1 MAREIVFDTET
12 TGLNPLGGDRIV
24 EIGCVEIDNSIST
37 GKVFHAYMN
46 PERDMPE
53 GAFRVHGLST
63 EFLADKPL
71 FSAIAEDLLNF
82 IGDSRLIAH
91 NASFDM
97 GFLNAELTR
106 SGHVAIGQERVVDTL
121 VIARRKHPY
130 ASNSLD
136 ALCQRYNIDTSRRI
150 KHGAL
155 LDAELLAE
163 VYSEL
168 LGGRQTTLGLVENGQ
183 AEDSIIAPDQSY
195 GKAHK
200 RPVELP
206 ARLSTAEQKSHEAF
220 IAELGT
226 DSVWRKYIRAAGGDS

>member
-168 LGGRQTTLGLVENGQ
+168 LGGRQTTLGLVENGSS
-183 AEDSIIAPDQSY
+183 EDEV
-195 GKAHK
+195 KASDEFSGNAQK
-200 RPVELP
+200 RPTELQS
-206 ARLSTAEQKSHEAF
+206 RLTKSEQEAHAAF
-220 IAELGT
+220 IAELGK
-226 DSVWRKYIRAAGGDS
+226 DSVWLKYHKAVSSEA

>member
-46 PERDMPE
+46 PERDVPE

-183 AEDSIIAPDQSY
+183 AEDNIIAPDQSY
-195 GKAHK
+195 GNAHK

-206 ARLSTAEQKSHEAF
+206 ARLLAAEQKSHEAF

>member
-24 EIGCVEIDNSIST
+24 EIGCIEIENSIST
-37 GKVFHAYMN
+37 GRVFHAYMN

-53 GAFRVHGLST
+53 GAFRVHGLSS

-71 FSAIAEDLLNF
+71 FASIAEELVAF
-82 IGDSRLIAH
+82 IGDARLVAH

-97 GFLNAELTR
+97 GFLNAELVR
-106 SGHVAIGQERVVDTL
+106 SGHAAIGQDRVIDTL
-121 VIARRKHPY
+121 VIARRKHPN

-136 ALCQRYNIDTSRRI
+136 ALCLRYNIDTSRRV

-155 LDAELLAE
+155 LDAELLAD

-168 LGGRQTTLGLVENGQ
+168 LGGRQTVLGLVESASDDESVQ
-183 AEDSIIAPDQSY
+183 SSDSLA
-195 GKAHK
+195 GKARQ
-200 RPVELP
+200 RPEYLLP
-206 ARLSTAEQKSHEAF
+206 RLSDAEQAAHSAF
-220 IAELGT
+220 IAELGNE
-226 DSVWRKYIRAAGGDS
+226 SQWQNYIRNARKEA

>member
-37 GKVFHAYMN
+37 GRVFHAYMN

-195 GKAHK
+195 GNAHK
-200 RPVELP
+200 RSVELP
-206 ARLSTAEQKSHEAF
+206 ARLSAAEQKSHEAF

>member
-183 AEDSIIAPDQSY
+183 AEDNIIAPDQSY
-195 GKAHK
+195 GNAHK

-206 ARLSTAEQKSHEAF
+206 ARLLAAEQKSHEAF

>member
-195 GKAHK
+195 GNAHK
-200 RPVELP
+200 RPAELP
-206 ARLSTAEQKSHEAF
+206 AHLSAAEQKSHEAF

>member
-37 GKVFHAYMN
+37 GRVFHAYMN

-150 KHGAL
+150 KHGDEFSGNA
-155 LDAELLAE
+155 
-163 VYSEL
+163 
-168 LGGRQTTLGLVENGQ
+168 Q
-183 AEDSIIAPDQSY
+183 
-195 GKAHK
+195 K
-200 RPVELP
+200 RPTELQS
-206 ARLSTAEQKSHEAF
+206 RLTKSEQEAHAAF
-220 IAELGT
+220 IAELGK
-226 DSVWRKYIRAAGGDS
+226 DSVWLKYHKAVSSEA

>member
-37 GKVFHAYMN
+37 GRVFHAYMN

-71 FSAIAEDLLNF
+71 FSAIADELLNF
-82 IGDSRLIAH
+82 IGDSRLVAH

-97 GFLNAELTR
+97 GFLNAELMR
-106 SGHVAIGQERVVDTL
+106 LGHAAISQERVVDTL
-121 VIARRKHPY
+121 VIARRRHPY

-168 LGGRQTTLGLVENGQ
+168 LGGRQTTLGLVENDQ
-183 AEDSIIAPDQSY
+183 DEDSIIVSDQIY
-195 GKAHK
+195 GNAHK
-200 RPVELP
+200 RSVELP
-206 ARLSTAEQKSHEAF
+206 ARLSLAEQKSHAVF
-220 IAELGT
+220 VTELGAN
-226 DSVWRKYIRAAGGDS
+226 SMWRKYIRIADGDT

>member
-37 GKVFHAYMN
+37 GRVFHAYMN

-63 EFLADKPL
+63 EFLADKPF

-97 GFLNAELTR
+97 DF
-106 SGHVAIGQERVVDTL
+106 
-121 VIARRKHPY
+121 
-130 ASNSLD
+130 
-136 ALCQRYNIDTSRRI
+136 
-150 KHGAL
+150 
-155 LDAELLAE
+155 
-163 VYSEL
+163 
-168 LGGRQTTLGLVENGQ
+168 
-183 AEDSIIAPDQSY
+183 
-195 GKAHK
+195 
-200 RPVELP
+200 
-206 ARLSTAEQKSHEAF
+206 
-220 IAELGT
+220 
-226 DSVWRKYIRAAGGDS
+226 

>member
-37 GKVFHAYMN
+37 GRVFHAYMN

-195 GKAHK
+195 GNAHK

-206 ARLSTAEQKSHEAF
+206 ARLLAAEQKSHEAF

>member
-195 GKAHK
+195 GNAHK
-200 RPVELP
+200 RYAELP
-206 ARLSTAEQKSHEAF
+206 TRLSTAEQKSHEAF